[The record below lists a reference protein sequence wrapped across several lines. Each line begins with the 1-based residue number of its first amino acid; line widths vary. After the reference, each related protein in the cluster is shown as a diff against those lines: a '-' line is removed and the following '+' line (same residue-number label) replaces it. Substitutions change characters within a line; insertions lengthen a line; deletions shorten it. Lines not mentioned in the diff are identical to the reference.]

1 MGHRRASISDSPCV
15 VDQTAADSI
24 GSIPP
29 IVTSNCGMKILLS
42 RWSFVALLLCAL
54 TQNCFGLRSLAT
66 LTPER
71 AKELGV
77 TLRSHPNGESG
88 VRVVLEFKA
97 AGELRGFT
105 HVELEIVTAEGKRV
119 VDAMLR
125 SERSAAG
132 MIEAS
137 FSADPAWL
145 ARSTLTICTTEGQRS
160 HVGHM
165 IAVKDFLPIAKP
177 Q

>member
-1 MGHRRASISDSPCV
+1 
-15 VDQTAADSI
+15 
-24 GSIPP
+24 
-29 IVTSNCGMKILLS
+29 MKNSLS
-42 RWSFVALLLCAL
+42 RWSFIALLVCAL
-54 TQNCFGLRSLAT
+54 TQNCFALRSLAS

-71 AKELGV
+71 AKELGI

-97 AGELRGFT
+97 VGELRGFT
-105 HVELEIVTAEGKRV
+105 HVELAIAAADGKRV
-119 VDAMLR
+119 VDAILR
-125 SERSAAG
+125 SERPAAG

-145 ARSTLTICTTEGQRS
+145 AHSTLTICTTEGQRS
-160 HVGHM
+160 HSGYM
-165 IAVKDFLPIAKP
+165 LAVKDFLPSAKP